1 MFLYFNPSRN
11 SRSHVHHRIVLL
23 KIGHYFVILFL
34 DYVQSGGRVAFQ
46 GLLYP
51 FSIAFKPE
59 DYCWQFLG

>member
-1 MFLYFNPSRN
+1 MFLHFNPSRN

-46 GLLYP
+46 GLLYS
-51 FSIAFKPE
+51 FSIAF
-59 DYCWQFLG
+59 